1 MYLLKII
8 KVLTDVRKKKQGLE
22 ESASSSSTKK
32 GIVCIPKFPIQ
43 FGIKYED
50 FENTLKNLIKDTD
63 HSHEK
68 YKDIMNHVTYYREK
82 NQITRISLA
91 HIVDPKYN
99 DKFTIT
105 IENLHGSYQL
115 IHLYK

>member
-1 MYLLKII
+1 M
-8 KVLTDVRKKKQGLE
+8 
-22 ESASSSSTKK
+22 
-32 GIVCIPKFPIQ
+32 
-43 FGIKYED
+43 
-50 FENTLKNLIKDTD
+50 KNLIKDTD

-68 YKDIMNHVTYYREK
+68 YKDIMNHITYLREK

-105 IENLHGSYQL
+105 IENFKQDGSYQL